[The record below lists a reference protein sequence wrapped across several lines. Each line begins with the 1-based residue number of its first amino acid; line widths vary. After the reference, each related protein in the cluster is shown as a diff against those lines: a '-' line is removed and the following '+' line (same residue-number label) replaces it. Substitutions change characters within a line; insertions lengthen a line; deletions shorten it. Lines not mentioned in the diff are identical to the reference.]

1 MRQRTCALVA
11 LGIASAL
18 VLGVAGNADA
28 SLVSAPYGTDAIPGP
43 QPRPMPR
50 PQPPMVAEQPSRPTP
65 SPAAGAQPHPRQTR
79 EAWARSSMNVAG
91 T

>member
-28 SLVSAPYGTDAIPGP
+28 SLVSAPYGTDAVPGP

-50 PQPPMVAEQPSRPTP
+50 PQPAVVPAQAARPTLM
-65 SPAAGAQPHPRQTR
+65 PAPGARPQPRQAR
-79 EAWARSSMNVAG
+79 EGWARSSMNVAG

>member
-11 LGIASAL
+11 LGIASSL

-50 PQPPMVAEQPSRPTP
+50 PQPPIVLEQRARSTP
-65 SPAAGAQPHPRQTR
+65 SPAAGAQPHPR
-79 EAWARSSMNVAG
+79 EMGKAWARSSMNVAG
-91 T
+91 S

>member
-50 PQPPMVAEQPSRPTP
+50 PQPAVVPAQVARPAL
-65 SPAAGAQPHPRQTR
+65 SPAPGAPPQPRQAR
-79 EAWARSSMNVAG
+79 EGWARNSVVVAG
-91 T
+91 I